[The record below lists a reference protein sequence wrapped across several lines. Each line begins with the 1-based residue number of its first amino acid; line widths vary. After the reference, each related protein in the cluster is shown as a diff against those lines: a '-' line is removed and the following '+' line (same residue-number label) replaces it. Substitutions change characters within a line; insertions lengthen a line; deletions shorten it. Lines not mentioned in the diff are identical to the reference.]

1 MKYRRLG
8 RTGLK
13 VSEIALGGWLTFGE
27 TVGEEEALQIIRKAF
42 ELGINL
48 FDTADVYADGRA
60 EEILGKALAVF
71 PREEV
76 VIATKA
82 RWRIFGGPNGEGL
95 SRKHL
100 FEALHASLRRLQT
113 EYVDLYQVHWPD
125 PETPLEET
133 LCALNDMV
141 RQGKVLYVGCSNF
154 SGVQLH
160 EALMISRQHD
170 WARFDSVQPLYNLMR
185 REIEADLLPLCAEEG
200 IGAIVY
206 CPLYQGL
213 LTGKYRKGAALKK
226 SQRAAEN
233 PVLRKRLTPEN
244 LAIVEQLGK
253 IAKKRGKTMAQLALA
268 WILRRPE
275 ISAAIIGVRRIEQLK
290 ENVRGSGWQ
299 LRKQELERIDKI
311 LGANQEI

>member
-27 TVGEEEALQIIRKAF
+27 TVGEEDALQIIRKAF
-42 ELGINL
+42 KLGINL

-82 RWRIFGGPNGEGL
+82 RGRIFGGPNGEGL

-113 EYVDLYQVHWPD
+113 DYVDLYQVHWPD

-154 SGVQLH
+154 SATQLH
-160 EALMISRQHD
+160 EALMISRQHG
-170 WARFDSVQPLYNLMR
+170 WARFDSVQPFYNMMR

-200 IGAIVY
+200 IGAIVF

-213 LTGKYRKGAALKK
+213 LTGKYRKGIAPKK
-226 SQRAAEN
+226 GQRAAEN

-311 LGANQEI
+311 LGANQEK